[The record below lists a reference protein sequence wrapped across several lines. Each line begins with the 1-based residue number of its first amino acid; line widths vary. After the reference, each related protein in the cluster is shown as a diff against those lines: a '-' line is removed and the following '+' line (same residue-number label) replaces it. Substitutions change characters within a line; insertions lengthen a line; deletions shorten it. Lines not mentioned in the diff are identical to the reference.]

1 MKSEGSPIQIVI
13 ADHDSNWMMDTV
25 QDLNTHHQIKVTGFA
40 QSGEAAIERA
50 SSMAADAVLMN
61 YSMPDLTAKEVATK
75 LAEDSPGTAVFAVS
89 DSITAQLVQT
99 AKAAGV
105 VEIFPRSEFVSREA
119 AERIAQYV
127 DEQRKEWNEV
137 AKKHGFL
144 EKGTGPKGEK
154 IKEKIITRTIS
165 QTVILAYNVKG
176 GVGKSTVACN
186 LALAIKMSPY
196 LSGQRVCLVDFDCG
210 GANVSTNMH
219 LQDIDAINRN
229 LAVWEHIDE
238 NVSAKDVDDILLPG
252 PKGIMIAAA
261 PLNQAFIESFTIDLA
276 DKILKILKKYFSIIV
291 IDGAPNI
298 SAPID
303 AAFTHA
309 THILLITNPEGQS
322 VKQLSRTVQ
331 LLSPDPDYPGKPDMS
346 HILRK
351 MFLVLNYAQAPTK
364 WDLKK
369 SDVAET
375 VGRPLFAEIPYDEV
389 VRKALHGTAE
399 KVAVELEPDSN
410 FAIAIK
416 NLANDLCS
424 AYPDG
429 IGSKPKKSL
438 FAFLERKKR
447 MVR

>member
-1 MKSEGSPIQIVI
+1 MKIEGSPVQVVL
-13 ADHDSNWMMDTV
+13 ADHDSNWMMDV
-25 QDLNTHHQIKVTGFA
+25 AQDLSTHHQIKITGFA
-40 QSGEAAIERA
+40 QSGEALIQRA
-50 SSMAADAVLMN
+50 SSMAADAILMN
-61 YSMPDLTAKEVATK
+61 YSMPDLTAKEVASR
-75 LAEDSPGTAVFAVS
+75 LAEESPGTAVFAVS
-89 DSITAQLVQT
+89 DSVTAQLIQA

-105 VEIFPRSEFVSREA
+105 AEIFPRSEFVSREA

-127 DEQRKEWNEV
+127 DEQRKEWNE
-137 AKKHGFL
+137 AARKHGL
-144 EKGTGPKGEK
+144 IEKGAGPKGEK
-154 IKEKIITRTIS
+154 IREKILTRTVN
-165 QTVILAYNVKG
+165 QTIILTYNVKG
-176 GVGKSTVACN
+176 GVGKSTIACN

-210 GANVSTNMH
+210 GANVATNMH
-219 LQDIDAINRN
+219 IQDIDAINRN

-238 NVSAKDVDDILLPG
+238 NISAKDVDSILIPG
-252 PKGIMIAAA
+252 PKGVMIAAA
-261 PLNQAFIESFTIDLA
+261 PLNQAFIENFTIDLA
-276 DKILKILKKYFSIIV
+276 DKILRILKKYFGMIV

-309 THILLITNPEGQS
+309 THILLIANPEGQS
-322 VKQLSRTVQ
+322 VKQLARTVQ
-331 LLSPDPDYPGKPDMS
+331 LLSPDSDYPGKPDMS

-369 SDVAET
+369 SDVAEN

-399 KVAVELEPDSN
+399 KVAIELESDSN

-416 NLANDLCS
+416 NLANDLCG

-429 IGSKPKKSL
+429 IGSRPKKGLLS
-438 FAFLERKKR
+438 FLERKR
-447 MVR
+447 MVK